1 MARECGPVIEKLA
14 IGDLG
19 RYFHFKS
26 YAGFNWVA
34 HTPVGHDTEKLSFD
48 FRKICHLME
57 RRAK

>member
-1 MARECGPVIEKLA
+1 MRATQVIEKLA

-34 HTPVGHDTEKLSFD
+34 HTPVGHD
-48 FRKICHLME
+48 I
-57 RRAK
+57 